1 MLCAVLVIAL
11 CGTALAK
18 LADDMTIS
26 GNFAKGYTVNN
37 WYLSYVTVSGG
48 VTDYTFNITEGELP
62 PGFFIRQ
69 DGSYFYLEGIPDT
82 VGTWAF
88 KLRVTDRRDMYAE
101 RELSVTVDGDSWK
114 ADDMWVCQ
122 VNCV

>member
-1 MLCAVLVIAL
+1 MRTLANGKTFHDFRKVNNIMRSRNLLLLCAVLVIAL

-37 WYLSYVTVSGG
+37 WYSSYITVSGG

-62 PGFFIRQ
+62 PGFFIR
-69 DGSYFYLEGIPDT
+69 
-82 VGTWAF
+82 
-88 KLRVTDRRDMYAE
+88 
-101 RELSVTVDGDSWK
+101 
-114 ADDMWVCQ
+114 
-122 VNCV
+122 